1 MALGLEPADCV
12 IGDRFG
18 CEAPIQREW
27 PKVVERVAASPLFR
41 ELLFELLDALV
52 QLEPAEALDPEIAE
66 AVKANDLVV
75 TSIFV
80 NPLQF
85 GPTEDLSRYPRDLER
100 DVALAGSAG
109 ADVVFA
115 PDVDEMYPEPPA
127 TSVSVADLAFRLD
140 GERRPGAE

>member
-1 MALGLEPADCV
+1 MNVVPTFAAARDSAAGRVGLVPTMGFLHE
-12 IGDRFG
+12 GHL
-18 CEAPIQREW
+18 
-27 PKVVERVAASPLFR
+27 S
-41 ELLFELLDALV
+41 LL
-52 QLEPAEALDPEIAE
+52 EALRPQCDT
-66 AVKANDLVV
+66 LVM
-75 TSIFV
+75 SLFV

-100 DVALAGSAG
+100 DVTLAASAG

-140 GERRPGAE
+140 ASQ